1 MSKCKV
7 ACIYLKGVAGMNY
20 IVSGKNIEVT
30 EGLRNTV
37 IKKLGRLEKF
47 FKPTTVINA
56 TLSVEKNRQNV
67 EVTIPFNGVILRA
80 EETHPDMYTSID
92 KVVDVIE
99 RQIRRNKTRLSKNLR
114 DSAFEE
120 DNFLITDEIS
130 EETEFN
136 IVRTK
141 KFAFKPM
148 SVEEAILQMNL
159 LGHEFFVFT
168 NAEDMSVNVVY
179 KRKNG
184 DYGLIEPKY

>member
-1 MSKCKV
+1 
-7 ACIYLKGVAGMNY
+7 MNY

-30 EGLRNTV
+30 EGLRNSV

-47 FKPTTVINA
+47 FKPTTVVNV

-80 EETHPDMYTSID
+80 EETHQDMYTSID

-99 RQIRRNKTRLSKNLR
+99 RQIRRNKTRLSKSLR
-114 DSAFEE
+114 DGAFEE
-120 DNFLITDEIS
+120 DNFLISDDIS

-141 KFAFKPM
+141 RFAFKPM

-159 LGHEFFVFT
+159 LGHEFYVFT
-168 NAEDMSVNVVY
+168 NADDMSVNVVY

-184 DYGLIEPKY
+184 DYGLIEPNN